1 MATATAAMTNSFFPR
16 SSGDKNSRKVE
27 LLDLIR
33 QFPVVSVLVPQM
45 GLGDIL
51 NLSRVNSHYRAVLHG
66 FALPISGPGDVHNQG
81 KGQRQR
87 IRPDI
92 HIGDHQTLYWK
103 RIKKSGQLLCSEPTH
118 TRGPAPRL
126 CKYCSL
132 PVCEACIVKES
143 FRQSTSAYK
152 SRTRPLCIDCWL
164 SGNPHDSQR
173 PSAAPDF
180 AQVASAYCNCTA
192 KDGWMCS
199 KCREIQV
206 RTGQEPIQTCSGEGC
221 ARPPGEDN
229 GRRRICLWC
238 HLPLVA
244 RPTMEQWR
252 EGYAER
258 HALPEYG
265 RWGELGNGEGREEE
279 IGVDREGEG
288 RDRCCVPMEI
298 DAPRTYI
305 DACEMS
311 SDF

>member
-16 SSGDKNSRKVE
+16 SSGNKNSRKVE

-66 FALPISGPGDVHNQG
+66 FALPISGPGDVHNHG

-132 PVCEACIVKES
+132 PVCEACIVKVC
-143 FRQSTSAYK
+143 
-152 SRTRPLCIDCWL
+152 SRHI
-164 SGNPHDSQR
+164 PHTHTQ
-173 PSAAPDF
+173 
-180 AQVASAYCNCTA
+180 
-192 KDGWMCS
+192 
-199 KCREIQV
+199 
-206 RTGQEPIQTCSGEGC
+206 
-221 ARPPGEDN
+221 
-229 GRRRICLWC
+229 
-238 HLPLVA
+238 
-244 RPTMEQWR
+244 
-252 EGYAER
+252 
-258 HALPEYG
+258 
-265 RWGELGNGEGREEE
+265 
-279 IGVDREGEG
+279 
-288 RDRCCVPMEI
+288 
-298 DAPRTYI
+298 
-305 DACEMS
+305 
-311 SDF
+311 